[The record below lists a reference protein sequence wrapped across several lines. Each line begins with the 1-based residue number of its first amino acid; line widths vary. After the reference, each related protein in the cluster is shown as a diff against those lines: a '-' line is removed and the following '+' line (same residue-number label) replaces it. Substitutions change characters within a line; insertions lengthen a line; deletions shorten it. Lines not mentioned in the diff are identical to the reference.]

1 MKTAILIL
9 AAGSSNRMRTQKQ
22 LLPVHTTTLLGIVIK
37 NALQS
42 KADAV
47 FCVLGSE
54 FKKVKDSIK
63 NFDIEIINNTNYNH
77 GLSSS
82 INAGVNHINSKLYD
96 AVLIVL
102 GDQPKVNSKYLNK
115 LIDTFKA
122 NQNKIVASSYKNNL
136 GVPAIFPRNTFDQLQ
151 MLEGD
156 KGAKD
161 VLNSNSKSIISIKA
175 DSKLLDIDTKE
186 DYNNYLNSL

>member
-9 AAGSSNRMRTQKQ
+9 AAGSSNRMGTSKQ
-22 LLPVHTTTLLGIVIK
+22 LLPIHTTTLLGIVIK
-37 NALQS
+37 NALLS
-42 KADAV
+42 EANAV

-54 FKKVKDSIK
+54 YKKVKESIK
-63 NFDIEIINNTNYNH
+63 NFDIEIINNTNYNN

-82 INAGVNHINSKLYD
+82 INAGVNHINSELYD
-96 AVLIVL
+96 AILIML
-102 GDQPKVNSKYLNK
+102 GDQPKIDSNYLNR

-122 NQNKIVASSYKNNL
+122 NQNKIIASSYKNSF
-136 GVPAIFPRNTFDQLQ
+136 GVPAIFPKYAFNKLQ
-151 MLEGD
+151 GLKGD

-175 DSKLLDIDTKE
+175 DSNLFDIDTKE